1 MTPLPDALAS
11 RLPAIVRRSAVR
23 VEVCPPDPRLSA
35 GYQWPAAE
43 RPHTIA
49 LAYDRAPTH
58 ALRIGGHRLSPATGA
73 HNNPSRTTKGKP

>member
-1 MTPLPDALAS
+1 MTPLPDALA
-11 RLPAIVRRSAVR
+11 RALPGIVRRAAVR

-35 GYQWPAAE
+35 GYQWPVAE

-58 ALRIGGHRLSPATGA
+58 ALTIGVHRLSPATGA
-73 HNNPSRTTKGKP
+73 HQNTTRRKP